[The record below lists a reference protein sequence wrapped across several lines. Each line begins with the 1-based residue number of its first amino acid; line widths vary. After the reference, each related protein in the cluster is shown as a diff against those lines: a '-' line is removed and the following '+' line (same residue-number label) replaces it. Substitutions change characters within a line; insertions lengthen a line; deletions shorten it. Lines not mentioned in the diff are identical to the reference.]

1 MSYILNALRKSE
13 RERQAFEP
21 DTVTNRILIPQP
33 PQHQRSTKLI
43 AALIVSNLMLL
54 AYFLWFTQKTQPV
67 APPPADAQPAA
78 PMVKPPA
85 EPPVEAMAPKP
96 AARPP
101 EPKAPSIAEI
111 IETRTIPAP
120 QPPAKPADAK
130 KPLTEAVKP
139 MTAPPRPTP
148 PKAEPI
154 KATVTKPASKPAPLP
169 EKQIAPTIAAIQEPA
184 PAPSPARNDVPFL
197 DELPAEFRR
206 KVPKLPINV
215 FVYSPVPAERFV
227 MIDMVKYTPGQF
239 IKDQMELKEIRPDS
253 LIVSYN
259 SRVFKI
265 KRP

>member
-21 DTVTNRILIPQP
+21 DTVTNRILIPQQ
-33 PQHQRSTKLI
+33 PQHQRFTKLI
-43 AALIVSNLMLL
+43 AALIVSNLILL

-67 APPPADAQPAA
+67 APPPADTQPAA
-78 PMVKPPA
+78 PMVKSPA

-96 AARPP
+96 EARPP
-101 EPKAPSIAEI
+101 EPKAPTIAEI
-111 IETRTIPAP
+111 VETRTMPAP
-120 QPPAKPADAK
+120 QPPAKPVDAK
-130 KPLTEAVKP
+130 KPLTGTVTPVA
-139 MTAPPRPTP
+139 APPRPIP
-148 PKAEPI
+148 PKAEPVR
-154 KATVTKPASKPAPLP
+154 AAVTKPAPLL
-169 EKQIAPTIAAIQEPA
+169 EKQIAPTIAAVQESA
-184 PAPSPARNDVPFL
+184 PPPSPARNDVPFL

-206 KVPKLPINV
+206 KVPKFPINV

-227 MIDMVKYTPGQF
+227 MIDMVKYTPGQL
-239 IKDQMELKEIRPDS
+239 IKDQMELREIRPDS